1 MGCVA
6 APSHDVGG
14 AAIGRFIE
22 RVVPD
27 DFGARRVTG
36 NLVNLL
42 GLVNH
47 LGVLRCGLK
56 QGCLVKTVIP
66 HGLRVAVAFHE
77 FLAC

>member
-1 MGCVA
+1 MGCVGR
-6 APSHDVGG
+6 PISRCGG
-14 AAIGRFIE
+14 EAIGRFIE
-22 RVVPD
+22 CVVPGG
-27 DFGARRVTG
+27 FGARRVTG

-56 QGCLVKTVIP
+56 QGGLVETSF